1 MNWLCNVPRVYRCAW
16 LLPGSLS
23 LLPPEP
29 GSLCLLTSAPV
40 PEEVGTALQNWA
52 LSEIQE
58 VNSPHKVGVGSRGG
72 GWKGG
77 ASFGRSPAVGSRV
90 TAPAVWGRQGQAC
103 LSSAHRP
110 LGPRWNVKRSIC
122 SITRH
127 SQEHLAKKALTQPQA
142 ITGGLVPSKGS
153 RPWVPQTD
161 ARPG

>member
-72 GWKGG
+72 G
-77 ASFGRSPAVGSRV
+77 
-90 TAPAVWGRQGQAC
+90 
-103 LSSAHRP
+103 
-110 LGPRWNVKRSIC
+110 
-122 SITRH
+122 
-127 SQEHLAKKALTQPQA
+127 
-142 ITGGLVPSKGS
+142 
-153 RPWVPQTD
+153 
-161 ARPG
+161 